1 MQYIEANVLKS
12 FFYMIF
18 QTEKSNDHLYI
29 GMDEDVCEFAQY
41 EIDAFNSSVKSTIKD
56 NGLQELFEFP
66 EEKKKIKEPLT
77 ISIIV
82 KNKPKLLFFVKKYI
96 EAFRNNEL
104 GNQYIIYQKQIDFME
119 KELCYKYHHMLSF
132 YNSNIFKTELK
143 LETLKNESEDILK
156 GLRPVEFII
165 YLILFKEKYIKLH
178 RVRFSCSPDVVDA
191 DLKLEFLKPVEELFK
206 DLRSEL
212 KMDDYCGYRHV
223 TCTDNKR
230 KGKIKV
236 THVTYKGEG
245 MLSSP
250 KRWDYFE
257 FFLSHNNTNKLKMQ
271 TVIDRFK
278 PNSKSTPE
286 ATVKKYINDINI
298 MLREVYQLKYERQER
313 FIIPHG
319 EFIEVKIR

>member
-1 MQYIEANVLKS
+1 MQYIEADVLKS
-12 FFYMIF
+12 FFYMLF
-18 QTEKSNDHLYI
+18 QARKNNDHLYL

-41 EIDAFNSSVKSTIKD
+41 EIDTFNSSVKRTIKD
-56 NGLQELFEFP
+56 NSLQELFEFP
-66 EEKKKIKEPLT
+66 EEKKKIRDPLT
-77 ISIIV
+77 VSILL
-82 KNKPKLLFFVKKYI
+82 KDKPKLLFFVKKYI
-96 EAFRNNEL
+96 EAFRNNQL

-119 KELCYKYHHMLSF
+119 KELSYKYHHMLSF
-132 YNSNIFKTELK
+132 YNSNIFETNLK
-143 LETLKNESEDILK
+143 LETLKNETEDILN
-156 GLRPVEFII
+156 GIRPVEFFI

-178 RVRFSCSPDVVDA
+178 CVETECSPEVMGIIV
-191 DLKLEFLKPVEELFK
+191 KLEFLKPVEELFK
-206 DLRSEL
+206 ELRSEL

-236 THVTYKGEG
+236 THMTYKGEG
-245 MLSSP
+245 ILSSP

-271 TVIDRFK
+271 IVIDRFK

-298 MLREVYQLKYERQER
+298 MLREVYQLKHERQER